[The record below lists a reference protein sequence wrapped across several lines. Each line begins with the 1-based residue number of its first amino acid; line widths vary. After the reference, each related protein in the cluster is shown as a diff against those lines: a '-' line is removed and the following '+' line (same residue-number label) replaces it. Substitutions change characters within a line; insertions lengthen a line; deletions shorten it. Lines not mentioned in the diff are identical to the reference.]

1 MGIFKPRAAKESNYL
16 ELELELYV
24 NFVALQKT
32 VQVDNEEKKYYF
44 ISSSDKT
51 YRKGFNIC
59 YSLVK
64 FYTKHREE
72 KKEYQFKRNY
82 LLAKTRGLYSN
93 QKVKKSK
100 LFEAY
105 LVRKEI
111 IDELAN
117 NYLKMFK
124 IEKLYE
130 KLLQEEKN
138 KKES

>member
-1 MGIFKPRAAKESNYL
+1 MGIFKPRAAKESNYKKM
-16 ELELELYV
+16 ELDLYI

-32 VQVDNEEKKYYF
+32 AQVDNEEKKYYF
-44 ISSSDKT
+44 ISSGDKI
-51 YRKGFNIC
+51 YRKGFNLC

-72 KKEYQFKRNY
+72 RKEYQFKRNY

-93 QKVKKSK
+93 QKVKKAK
-100 LFEAY
+100 LYEAY
-105 LVRKEI
+105 LVRKDI
-111 IDELAN
+111 IDELAD

-130 KLLQEEKN
+130 NFLKEQEAN
-138 KKES
+138 KKA